1 MDKFTKG
8 ILTVIAVG
16 IIGLNVQMMNGGGF
30 ITKAHSYEF
39 HNHKSNDIKD
49 LDSALDTAIDNRLG
63 YILGFVEKC
72 TITEGFGNNYDGGG
86 SPLNTYDIRC

>member
-30 ITKAHSYEF
+30 FGKANASVFGE
-39 HNHKSNDIKD
+39 KPQRVVIC
-49 LDSALDTAIDNRLG
+49 DSIGMDCAGVSGNRLYTSG
-63 YILGFVEKC
+63 M
-72 TITEGFGNNYDGGG
+72 
-86 SPLNTYDIRC
+86 

>member
-30 ITKAHSYEF
+30 ITKAHSYEPHQHF
-39 HNHKSNDIKD
+39 SYSITGFDEK
-49 LDSALDTAIDNRLG
+49 LD
-63 YILGFVEKC
+63 VEV
-72 TITEGFGNNYDGGG
+72 E
-86 SPLNTYDIRC
+86 

>member
-30 ITKAHSYEF
+30 ITKANAFSDRPQKVQICNIIDKCADISYDGKLEV
-39 HNHKSNDIKD
+39 SIKD
-49 LDSALDTAIDNRLG
+49 
-63 YILGFVEKC
+63 
-72 TITEGFGNNYDGGG
+72 
-86 SPLNTYDIRC
+86 

>member
-30 ITKAHSYEF
+30 ITKAHSTEPHSHMSYNIIDF
-39 HNHKSNDIKD
+39 
-49 LDSALDTAIDNRLG
+49 DSAVQNHYAMFLM
-63 YILGFVEKC
+63 FVEDCKIVDSAYSSKELDC
-72 TITEGFGNNYDGGG
+72 
-86 SPLNTYDIRC
+86 

>member
-30 ITKAHSYEF
+30 IKQMRM
-39 HNHKSNDIKD
+39 NLINI
-49 LDSALDTAIDNRLG
+49 LAI
-63 YILGFVEKC
+63 V
-72 TITEGFGNNYDGGG
+72 
-86 SPLNTYDIRC
+86 

>member
-30 ITKAHSYEF
+30 ITKA
-39 HNHKSNDIKD
+39 NAIGADLVKVQICNIINKCADI
-49 LDSALDTAIDNRLG
+49 A
-63 YILGFVEKC
+63 
-72 TITEGFGNNYDGGG
+72 YDGK
-86 SPLNTYDIRC
+86 LEVTTE

>member
-30 ITKAHSYEF
+30 ITKARSTEPHSHISY
-39 HNHKSNDIKD
+39 DI
-49 LDSALDTAIDNRLG
+49 IDFDQSVQKHYAMFLM
-63 YILGFVEKC
+63 FVEDC
-72 TITEGFGNNYDGGG
+72 RITEGFGNNYEGGGG
-86 SPLNTYDIRC
+86 SPLNTYDINC

>member
-30 ITKAHSYEF
+30 ITKANASLLGEEP
-39 HNHKSNDIKD
+39 IKVTIC
-49 LDSALDTAIDNRLG
+49 SPKGMTCAAVSSGYRLYTSG
-63 YILGFVEKC
+63 M
-72 TITEGFGNNYDGGG
+72 
-86 SPLNTYDIRC
+86 

>member
-39 HNHKSNDIKD
+39 HNHKSTEIKD
-49 LDSALDTAIDNRLG
+49 FDRALDRAIDDRLT
-63 YILGFVEKC
+63 YILGFVENC
-72 TITEGFGNNYDGGG
+72 RITEGFGNNYDGGG
-86 SPLNTYDIRC
+86 SPLNSYDINC